1 MKEVILK
8 YDEVTGEIQDMDGM
22 ILTIWSNL
30 NYKDVPE
37 VLEFAPDPL
46 DKITKLKSMMSVEE
60 ILSLK
65 DAGLL

>member
-8 YDEVTGEIQDMDGM
+8 YDEATGELQDMDGM
-22 ILTIWSNL
+22 MLTMWPNL
-30 NYKDVPE
+30 RYKEVPE

-60 ILSLK
+60 MLSLK